1 MRARLKLYVGKISYL
16 RNTRTIQPGFVTSRT
31 ETTLRSIISRSL
43 LLGNGFTEVT
53 LNRRTLLGAAS
64 AGIAAAVLP
73 GALRAQASYPSKAIT
88 LIVPNPPGGNTDILA
103 RIFSVPLAKA
113 LGQPVVV
120 DNRAGAGGV
129 IGMTATARAPADGYT
144 VGLGNLSDLVVSR
157 YAQPNV
163 PYDPAKDFAAVSTLA
178 KVSIVV
184 TALPSFAAKSF
195 QEFLALAKANP
206 GKYKCGTAG
215 NGTMGHLCLEA
226 LQAAAGV
233 DILHVPYRGGAPAL
247 NDLLG
252 GHIDVLI
259 DGTALSQVK
268 AGKLKALAVT
278 AERISVLPNVPT
290 IAESG
295 VPGFSFG
302 NYWGLLMPVGSP
314 AAAVTRINAE
324 VKRLLEQPDIRQQL
338 ENSGFSPLASTPTE
352 YGQALQKSYDQ
363 IGQLVKN
370 AKITFN

>member
-1 MRARLKLYVGKISYL
+1 MR
-16 RNTRTIQPGFVTSRT
+16 FVTDQ
-31 ETTLRSIISRSL
+31 SL
-43 LLGNGFTEVT
+43 LLGDNIIQVPFK
-53 LNRRTLLGAAS
+53 RRTLLGAAT
-64 AGIAAAVLP
+64 AGMVAAVLP
-73 GALRAQASYPSKAIT
+73 ATVRAQSGYPSKAIT

-120 DNRAGAGGV
+120 ENRAGAGGV
-129 IGMTATARAPADGYT
+129 IGMTAAARAPADGHT
-144 VGLGNLSDLVVSR
+144 VGLGNLSDLVISR

-163 PYDPAKDFAAVSTLA
+163 PYDPAKDFVSVSTLA

-184 TALPSFAAKSF
+184 TCLPTFPAKSF

-226 LQAAAGV
+226 LQTAGL
-233 DILHVPYRGGAPAL
+233 DIVHVPYRGGAPAL

-259 DGTALSQVK
+259 DGSALSQVK

-278 AERISVLPNVPT
+278 AERIAVLPNVPT
-290 IAESG
+290 IGESG

-302 NYWGLLMPVGSP
+302 NYWGLLMPTGSP
-314 AAAVTRINAE
+314 AASVNRINAE
-324 VKRLLEQPDIRQQL
+324 IKRLLEQPEIRQQL
-338 ENSGFSPLASTPTE
+338 ENAGFAPLASTPTE

-363 IGQLVKN
+363 IGQLVKK
-370 AKITFN
+370 AKITFD

>member
-1 MRARLKLYVGKISYL
+1 MRWFTG
-16 RNTRTIQPGFVTSRT
+16 P
-31 ETTLRSIISRSL
+31 L
-43 LLGNGFTEVT
+43 LHSGQGLPEAPFK
-53 LNRRTLLGAAS
+53 RRTFLGAAG
-64 AGIAAAVLP
+64 AGSLAALLPAAVH
-73 GALRAQASYPSKAIT
+73 AQSAYPTKAVT

-103 RIFSVPLAKA
+103 RIVSVPLAKA

-129 IGMTATARAPADGYT
+129 IGMTAAARAPADGHT
-144 VGLGNLSDLVVSR
+144 IGLGNLSDLVVSR

-163 PYDPAKDFAAVSTLA
+163 PYDPAKDFVAVSTLA

-184 TALPSFAAKSF
+184 TTLPSFPAKSF

-233 DILHVPYRGGAPAL
+233 DIVHVPYRGGAPAL

-252 GHIDVLI
+252 GHIDLLI

-278 AERISVLPNVPT
+278 AERIAVLPNVPT
-290 IAESG
+290 IEESG

-302 NYWGLLMPVGSP
+302 NYWGLLMPAGSP
-314 AAAVTRINAE
+314 AAAVTRIHSE
-324 VKRLLEQPDIRQQL
+324 IRRLLEQPDIRQQL
-338 ENSGFSPLASTPTE
+338 ESAGFSPLVSTPAE

-363 IGQLVKN
+363 IGQLVKK
-370 AKITFN
+370 AKISFD